1 MSNDIE
7 YVINQLFKLLRRNLI
22 EDPTDPSEN
31 QIIVDLFLVLGKCVS
46 SSRGSYPSLLQ
57 RKRKLESERLSRRFR
72 TRQCEAKSLI
82 DLVLLPVD
90 WRGDAEHRWPDERLP
105 PL

>member
-57 RKRKLESERLSRRFR
+57 RNIKLKSESLTRNQRFEEKER
-72 TRQCEAKSLI
+72 
-82 DLVLLPVD
+82 V
-90 WRGDAEHRWPDERLP
+90 
-105 PL
+105 

>member
-31 QIIVDLFLVLGKCVS
+31 QIIVDLFLVLGKCFS
-46 SSRGSYPSLLQ
+46 SSRGGNPSLL
-57 RKRKLESERLSRRFR
+57 KGKYRLYSVQKMRMGTI
-72 TRQCEAKSLI
+72 TRISYLLI
-82 DLVLLPVD
+82 
-90 WRGDAEHRWPDERLP
+90 GAG
-105 PL
+105 

>member
-31 QIIVDLFLVLGKCVS
+31 QIIVDLFLFLGKCVS

-57 RKRKLESERLSRRFR
+57 RELKLQSDGSIR
-72 TRQCEAKSLI
+72 SLN
-82 DLVLLPVD
+82 
-90 WRGDAEHRWPDERLP
+90 
-105 PL
+105 

>member
-31 QIIVDLFLVLGKCVS
+31 QIIVDLFFVLGKCVS

-57 RKRKLESERLSRRFR
+57 RNIKLNSEFELRVR
-72 TRQCEAKSLI
+72 TKDMKKEGGLK
-82 DLVLLPVD
+82 
-90 WRGDAEHRWPDERLP
+90 
-105 PL
+105 

>member
-22 EDPTDPSEN
+22 KDPTDPSEN

-72 TRQCEAKSLI
+72 TRQCEEF
-82 DLVLLPVD
+82 D
-90 WRGDAEHRWPDERLP
+90 
-105 PL
+105 

>member
-7 YVINQLFKLLRRNLI
+7 DVINQLFKLLRRNLV

-31 QIIVDLFLVLGKCVS
+31 QIIVDLFLVLGKCFS

-57 RKRKLESERLSRRFR
+57 RNKKLNSEFDSGVR
-72 TRQCEAKSLI
+72 TKEFDVK
-82 DLVLLPVD
+82 
-90 WRGDAEHRWPDERLP
+90 G
-105 PL
+105 

>member
-1 MSNDIE
+1 MGIIKIKDCYIVIHSDSDIYTVIRTHQQNNSFKNSVRSMSNDIE

-31 QIIVDLFLVLGKCVS
+31 QIIVDLFFVLGKCVS

-57 RKRKLESERLSRRFR
+57 RKLKLKFDS
-72 TRQCEAKSLI
+72 
-82 DLVLLPVD
+82 
-90 WRGDAEHRWPDERLP
+90 
-105 PL
+105 

>member
-57 RKRKLESERLSRRFR
+57 RNKKLNSEFDSGVR
-72 TRQCEAKSLI
+72 TKEFDVK
-82 DLVLLPVD
+82 
-90 WRGDAEHRWPDERLP
+90 G
-105 PL
+105 